1 MSLFNKILGK
11 KEQGIKKNEEI
22 KKEDVNDLKM
32 EGTNSSASSEENTTT
47 KISSEK
53 SPKENAKMMNIIDQ
67 NGRRIQITMDEWR
80 EKVLPIALKNH
91 WDNAN
96 LLYNDILKAIQN
108 NFISDVEEAA
118 IHLKE
123 IDTIKERGYN
133 TLAILYLKNK
143 EFNKANEL
151 LLEYL
156 ANNPKT
162 GTILT
167 NLAKSYYGKDE
178 KEKAMEILWEGL
190 TINPN
195 QNNGLPWYASICKDR
210 DGIDGYID
218 ALRRAS
224 EIKGSWLPQFLLA
237 RHELNEKNIESA
249 KEFLKIALSQGH
261 VTQEALLVISG
272 ELGAKGYSKE
282 LIELVEPVY
291 DFNKND
297 IRVGLNLLQAYLQNK
312 EIEKGENLLN
322 KLMMLERPDLK
333 NALLKISNKF
343 DKLKIEEKA
352 STPKKDVQINMMV
365 LDNPVWGHGLK
376 TSKWFINNKEVKG
389 NIAVLPYADETI
401 REKEIKGY
409 QKDNETSM
417 LSRGIPLYVS
427 EMINYYT
434 DYNNK
439 VVMPFVRDF
448 GPVITNK
455 QYNEAA
461 LEDIGNKIN
470 ADIVIT
476 GSVMNAEIGYLIKNT
491 IYNMNDKS
499 SKKIEM
505 FIQKENFGNRFNE
518 MIKELRSELGG
529 YDQSNNKFYKLAED
543 KEVLHYLASLGHSLT
558 QTLIQGKFVD
568 KDLLLGE
575 RNILNWYLNM
585 VMAYPENEAI
595 KMMLVSGI
603 EKSKEYGSKV
613 YLEFKKQTLTVMMKS
628 KNEEIKKRLI
638 PEIYKIYGMD
648 NELKALKEK
657 LTNESSDKEYIKWLN
672 NI

>member
-32 EGTNSSASSEENTTT
+32 ERTNSSASSEENTTT

-261 VTQEALLVISG
+261 VTQETLLVISG

-401 REKEIKGY
+401 RVKEIKGY

>member
-32 EGTNSSASSEENTTT
+32 ERTNSSASSEENTTT

-237 RHELNEKNIESA
+237 RHKLNEKNIESA
-249 KEFLKIALSQGH
+249 KELLKIALSQGH

>member
-32 EGTNSSASSEENTTT
+32 ERTNSSASSEENTTT

>member
-32 EGTNSSASSEENTTT
+32 ERTNSSASSEENTTT

-261 VTQEALLVISG
+261 VTQETLLVISG

-282 LIELVEPVY
+282 LIELIEPVY

>member
-32 EGTNSSASSEENTTT
+32 ERTNSSASGEENTTT

-218 ALRRAS
+218 ALRRTS

-261 VTQEALLVISG
+261 VTQETLLVISG

-638 PEIYKIYGMD
+638 PEIYKIYGMN

>member
-1 MSLFNKILGK
+1 MDS
-11 KEQGIKKNEEI
+11 EEGIKI
-22 KKEDVNDLKM
+22 Y
-32 EGTNSSASSEENTTT
+32 
-47 KISSEK
+47 KITE
-53 SPKENAKMMNIIDQ
+53 
-67 NGRRIQITMDEWR
+67 
-80 EKVLPIALKNH
+80 
-91 WDNAN
+91 
-96 LLYNDILKAIQN
+96 
-108 NFISDVEEAA
+108 
-118 IHLKE
+118 
-123 IDTIKERGYN
+123 
-133 TLAILYLKNK
+133 
-143 EFNKANEL
+143 
-151 LLEYL
+151 
-156 ANNPKT
+156 
-162 GTILT
+162 
-167 NLAKSYYGKDE
+167 
-178 KEKAMEILWEGL
+178 
-190 TINPN
+190 
-195 QNNGLPWYASICKDR
+195 
-210 DGIDGYID
+210 
-218 ALRRAS
+218 
-224 EIKGSWLPQFLLA
+224 
-237 RHELNEKNIESA
+237 
-249 KEFLKIALSQGH
+249 
-261 VTQEALLVISG
+261 
-272 ELGAKGYSKE
+272 
-282 LIELVEPVY
+282 
-291 DFNKND
+291 
-297 IRVGLNLLQAYLQNK
+297 
-312 EIEKGENLLN
+312 
-322 KLMMLERPDLK
+322 
-333 NALLKISNKF
+333 
-343 DKLKIEEKA
+343 
-352 STPKKDVQINMMV
+352 
-365 LDNPVWGHGLK
+365 
-376 TSKWFINNKEVKG
+376 
-389 NIAVLPYADETI
+389 
-401 REKEIKGY
+401 EIKGY

-476 GSVMNAEIGYLIKNT
+476 GSAMNEEIGYLIKNT

>member
-32 EGTNSSASSEENTTT
+32 ERTNSSASSEENTTT

-67 NGRRIQITMDEWR
+67 NGRKIQITMDEWR

-648 NELKALKEK
+648 NEMKALKEK

>member
-32 EGTNSSASSEENTTT
+32 EITNSSASSEENTTT

-261 VTQEALLVISG
+261 VTQETLLVISG

>member
-32 EGTNSSASSEENTTT
+32 ERTNSSASSEENTTT

-237 RHELNEKNIESA
+237 RHKLNEKNIESA
-249 KEFLKIALSQGH
+249 KELLKIALSEGH

-491 IYNMNDKS
+491 IYNMNDKT

-543 KEVLHYLASLGHSLT
+543 NEVLHYLASLGHSLT

>member
-32 EGTNSSASSEENTTT
+32 ERTNSSASSEENTTT

-249 KEFLKIALSQGH
+249 KEFLKIALSEGH

>member
-32 EGTNSSASSEENTTT
+32 ERTNSSASSEENTTT

-218 ALRRAS
+218 ALRRAI

-261 VTQEALLVISG
+261 VTQETLLVISG

>member
-32 EGTNSSASSEENTTT
+32 ERTNSSASSEENTTT

-237 RHELNEKNIESA
+237 RHKLNEKNIESA
-249 KEFLKIALSQGH
+249 KELLKIALSEGH

>member
-32 EGTNSSASSEENTTT
+32 ERTNSSVSSEENTTT

-261 VTQEALLVISG
+261 VTQETLLVISG

-282 LIELVEPVY
+282 LIELVEAVY

>member
-1 MSLFNKILGK
+1 
-11 KEQGIKKNEEI
+11 
-22 KKEDVNDLKM
+22 
-32 EGTNSSASSEENTTT
+32 
-47 KISSEK
+47 
-53 SPKENAKMMNIIDQ
+53 
-67 NGRRIQITMDEWR
+67 
-80 EKVLPIALKNH
+80 
-91 WDNAN
+91 
-96 LLYNDILKAIQN
+96 
-108 NFISDVEEAA
+108 
-118 IHLKE
+118 
-123 IDTIKERGYN
+123 
-133 TLAILYLKNK
+133 
-143 EFNKANEL
+143 
-151 LLEYL
+151 
-156 ANNPKT
+156 
-162 GTILT
+162 
-167 NLAKSYYGKDE
+167 
-178 KEKAMEILWEGL
+178 
-190 TINPN
+190 
-195 QNNGLPWYASICKDR
+195 
-210 DGIDGYID
+210 
-218 ALRRAS
+218 
-224 EIKGSWLPQFLLA
+224 
-237 RHELNEKNIESA
+237 
-249 KEFLKIALSQGH
+249 
-261 VTQEALLVISG
+261 
-272 ELGAKGYSKE
+272 
-282 LIELVEPVY
+282 
-291 DFNKND
+291 
-297 IRVGLNLLQAYLQNK
+297 
-312 EIEKGENLLN
+312 
-322 KLMMLERPDLK
+322 
-333 NALLKISNKF
+333 
-343 DKLKIEEKA
+343 
-352 STPKKDVQINMMV
+352 
-365 LDNPVWGHGLK
+365 
-376 TSKWFINNKEVKG
+376 
-389 NIAVLPYADETI
+389 
-401 REKEIKGY
+401 
-409 QKDNETSM
+409 
-417 LSRGIPLYVS
+417 
-427 EMINYYT
+427 
-434 DYNNK
+434 
-439 VVMPFVRDF
+439 MPFVRDF

-455 QYNEAA
+455 QYNETA

>member
-32 EGTNSSASSEENTTT
+32 ERTNSSASSEENTTT

-123 IDTIKERGYN
+123 IDTIKERSYN

>member
-32 EGTNSSASSEENTTT
+32 ERTNSSASSEENTTT

-261 VTQEALLVISG
+261 VTQETLLVISG

-417 LSRGIPLYVS
+417 LSREIPLYVS

>member
-32 EGTNSSASSEENTTT
+32 ERTNSSASSEENTTT

-237 RHELNEKNIESA
+237 RHKLNEINIESA
-249 KEFLKIALSQGH
+249 KELLKIALSEGH

>member
-32 EGTNSSASSEENTTT
+32 ERTNSSASSEENTTT

-352 STPKKDVQINMMV
+352 SKPKKDVQINMMV

-648 NELKALKEK
+648 NEMKALKEK

>member
-32 EGTNSSASSEENTTT
+32 ERTNSSASSEENTTT

-261 VTQEALLVISG
+261 VTQETLLVISG

-648 NELKALKEK
+648 NEMKALKEK

>member
-32 EGTNSSASSEENTTT
+32 ERTNSSASSEENTTT

-178 KEKAMEILWEGL
+178 KEKVMEILWEGL

-261 VTQEALLVISG
+261 VTQETLLVISG

-409 QKDNETSM
+409 QKDNETSI

>member
-32 EGTNSSASSEENTTT
+32 ERTNSSASSEENTTT

-529 YDQSNNKFYKLAED
+529 HDQSNNKFYKLAED

>member
-32 EGTNSSASSEENTTT
+32 ERTNSSASSEENTTT

-261 VTQEALLVISG
+261 VTQETLLVISG

-529 YDQSNNKFYKLAED
+529 YEQSNNKFYKLAED

>member
-32 EGTNSSASSEENTTT
+32 ERTNSSASSEENTTT

-261 VTQEALLVISG
+261 VTQETLLVISG

-352 STPKKDVQINMMV
+352 STPKKDVQRNMMV

-376 TSKWFINNKEVKG
+376 TSKWFINNNEVKG

-439 VVMPFVRDF
+439 VVMPFVKDF

-461 LEDIGNKIN
+461 LEDIGKKIN

-476 GSVMNAEIGYLIKNT
+476 GSVINAEIGYLIKN
-491 IYNMNDKS
+491 IVYNMSDKS

-505 FIQKENFGNRFNE
+505 FIQKDNFGNRFNA
-518 MIKELRSELGG
+518 MIKELRSELAGAEK
-529 YDQSNNKFYKLAED
+529 SNIEFYSLPED

-558 QTLIQGKFVD
+558 QTLIQGKFLD
-568 KDLLLGE
+568 KELLLGE
-575 RNILNWYLNM
+575 RNLLNWYLNM
-585 VMAYPENEAI
+585 VMAYPENQAV

-603 EKSKEYGSKV
+603 EKSKEYGSNV
-613 YLEFKKQTLTVMMKS
+613 YLEFKKQTLAVMMKS
-628 KNEEIKKRLI
+628 KNEEVKKRLI
-638 PEIYKIYGMD
+638 PEIYKIYGME

-657 LTNESSDKEYIKWLN
+657 LTNESSDKEYIEWLN

>member
-32 EGTNSSASSEENTTT
+32 ERTNSSASSEENTTT

-218 ALRRAS
+218 ALRRVS

-261 VTQEALLVISG
+261 VTQETLLVISG

>member
-32 EGTNSSASSEENTTT
+32 ERTNSSASSEENTTT

-613 YLEFKKQTLTVMMKS
+613 YLEFKKQILAVMMKS

>member
-32 EGTNSSASSEENTTT
+32 ERTNSSASSEENTTT

-261 VTQEALLVISG
+261 VTQETLLVISG

>member
-32 EGTNSSASSEENTTT
+32 ERTNSSASSEENTTT

-237 RHELNEKNIESA
+237 RHKLNEKNIESA
-249 KEFLKIALSQGH
+249 KEFLKIALSEGH

>member
-32 EGTNSSASSEENTTT
+32 ERTNSSASSEENTTT

-261 VTQEALLVISG
+261 VTQETLLVISG

-409 QKDNETSM
+409 QKDNETSI

>member
-11 KEQGIKKNEEI
+11 KELSIKKNEEI
-22 KKEDVNDLKM
+22 KKEDINDLK
-32 EGTNSSASSEENTTT
+32 EEIINSSDSSKENKTT

-53 SPKENAKMMNIIDQ
+53 STKENVKMMNIIDQ
-67 NGRRIQITMDEWR
+67 NGRRIQITMEEWR

-108 NFISDVEEAA
+108 NFINDVKDAA

-143 EFNKANEL
+143 EFDKANEVL
-151 LLEYL
+151 SEYL
-156 ANNPKT
+156 VNNPKT

-167 NLAKSYYGKDE
+167 NLAKSYYGQDE
-178 KEKAMEILWEGL
+178 KEKAIEILWEGL

-210 DGIDGYID
+210 EGIDGYID

-237 RHELNEKNIESA
+237 RYKLNEKNIESA
-249 KEFLKIALSQGH
+249 KELLKIALSEGH

-297 IRVGLNLLQAYLQNK
+297 IRVGLNLLQAYLKNK

-333 NALLKISNKF
+333 NALLKISNNF

>member
-32 EGTNSSASSEENTTT
+32 ERTNSSASSEENTTT

-409 QKDNETSM
+409 QKDNETSI

>member
-32 EGTNSSASSEENTTT
+32 ERTNSSASSEENTTT

-595 KMMLVSGI
+595 KMMLISGI

-648 NELKALKEK
+648 NEMKALKEK

>member
-32 EGTNSSASSEENTTT
+32 ERTNSSASSEENTTT

-67 NGRRIQITMDEWR
+67 NGRRIQITMDERR

-261 VTQEALLVISG
+261 VTQETLLVISG

>member
-32 EGTNSSASSEENTTT
+32 ERTNSSASSEENTTT

-249 KEFLKIALSQGH
+249 KELLKIALSQGH

>member
-32 EGTNSSASSEENTTT
+32 ERTNSSASSEENTTT

-261 VTQEALLVISG
+261 VTQETLLVISG

-476 GSVMNAEIGYLIKNT
+476 GSVMNAEIGYLMKNT

>member
-32 EGTNSSASSEENTTT
+32 ERTNSSASSEENTTT

-237 RHELNEKNIESA
+237 RHKLNEKNIESA
-249 KEFLKIALSQGH
+249 KELLKIALSEGH

-657 LTNESSDKEYIKWLN
+657 LTNESSDKEYINWLN

>member
-11 KEQGIKKNEEI
+11 KELSIKKNEEI
-22 KKEDVNDLKM
+22 KKEDINDLK
-32 EGTNSSASSEENTTT
+32 EEIINSSDSSKENKTT

-53 SPKENAKMMNIIDQ
+53 STKENVKMMNIIDQ
-67 NGRRIQITMDEWR
+67 NGRRIQITMEEWR

-96 LLYNDILKAIQN
+96 LLYNDIRKAIQN
-108 NFISDVEEAA
+108 NFINDVKDAA

-143 EFNKANEL
+143 EFDKANEVL
-151 LLEYL
+151 SEYL
-156 ANNPKT
+156 VNNPKT

-167 NLAKSYYGKDE
+167 NLAKSYYGQDE
-178 KEKAMEILWEGL
+178 KEKAIEILWEGL

-210 DGIDGYID
+210 EGIDGYID

-237 RHELNEKNIESA
+237 RYKLNEKNIESA
-249 KEFLKIALSQGH
+249 KELLKIALSEGH

-333 NALLKISNKF
+333 NALLKISNNF

-491 IYNMNDKS
+491 IYNMNDKT

-518 MIKELRSELGG
+518 MIKALRSELDGHE
-529 YDQSNNKFYKLAED
+529 QSNNKFYKLAED